1 MFQKWKYTFFM
12 YSIHVF
18 NLQSFYIFLCFRL
31 AFSIC
36 HQSLSCF
43 QSRSIQ
49 IYVTLFLFHLH
60 VEGRLYL
67 WFFFFPAMLK
77 SCLLI
82 ISIWNQWFSIIE
94 SFLTMWRHQKQERPV
109 YKDHNYN
116 LQNYVKY
123 PRKLAILNTKVLSQY
138 LPKIIV
144 TNTGIVY

>member
-1 MFQKWKYTFFM
+1 MKVHILHVQQFMFSTFNRLIFFFVSDWHSA
-12 YSIHVF
+12 YVTSLYLVF
-18 NLQSFYIFLCFRL
+18 NLV
-31 AFSIC
+31 
-36 HQSLSCF
+36 LSK
-43 QSRSIQ
+43 
-49 IYVTLFLFHLH
+49 FLFHL
-60 VEGRLYL
+60 EGSLYFR
-67 WFFFFPAMLK
+67 FFFFPAMLK

-82 ISIWNQWFSIIE
+82 INIWNQWFSIIE